1 MKHVLIGLALAAVA
15 GSAAAQAPTIATDR
29 PDFVESSQTVG
40 AHRFQ
45 FETSVSSDVTRGAGL
60 RTTVWGSPTLLRYG
74 VSERVEVRIETDGLQ
89 EQTSTG
95 PGFRTTSTGLADAA
109 LGIKW
114 HVQDGVEHSLSPSVA
129 LLIHADLPS
138 GSTEFRGRGV
148 RPSIRPVAEWE
159 LPWDMSL
166 GVMPGVIYDE
176 VGKAWTE
183 TFRTFVEFSAQEI
196 KPRAHGE
203 NVITYDVGAA
213 YLLRRNWQLDAAV
226 SFGSGAAANVSYTV
240 GLSAVLP

>member
-1 MKHVLIGLALAAVA
+1 MKHTLIGLALAAAA

-45 FETSVSSDVTRGAGL
+45 FETSVSSDVTRGGGL

-74 VSERVEVRIETDGLQ
+74 VSERVELRLETDGLQ
-89 EQTSTG
+89 HHSTSTG
-95 PGFRTTSTGLADAA
+95 FADVA

-114 HVQDGVEHSLSPSVA
+114 SLAPNAAV
-129 LLIHADLPS
+129 LIHADLPS

-159 LPWDMSL
+159 LPWNMSL
-166 GVMPGVIYDE
+166 GVMPGLIYDE
-176 VGKAWTE
+176 DDLGRRFVTGLFGATVGKAWTE
-183 TFRTFVEFSAQEI
+183 TFRIFVEFSAQEI
-196 KPRAHGE
+196 KPRAYGDD
-203 NVITYDVGAA
+203 VITYDVGAA

-226 SFGSGAAANVSYTV
+226 SFGSGAAPNVSYTL